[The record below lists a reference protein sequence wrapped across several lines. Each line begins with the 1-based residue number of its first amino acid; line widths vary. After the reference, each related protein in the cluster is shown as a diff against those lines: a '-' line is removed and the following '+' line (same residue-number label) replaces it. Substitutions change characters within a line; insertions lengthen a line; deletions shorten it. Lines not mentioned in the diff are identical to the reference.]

1 MRGEGETAAKAK
13 RRPALMGRFR
23 RNRWNLGCAF
33 LQYGLYLAGARA
45 AGTEPDT
52 GHLCPGACQGLQLPA
67 QPGQQVR

>member
-33 LQYGLYLAGARA
+33 LQYGQPARNPTPGTSVQVLARA
-45 AGTEPDT
+45 SSYLRSRASRSGNRLGT
-52 GHLCPGACQGLQLPA
+52 
-67 QPGQQVR
+67 